1 MLKTMLFGDAS
12 PMERRSALLIWAIW
26 VIWVPLMIPAI
37 VNYYRQHPTAPQA
50 FVSLSGVVIFFAIYL
65 AATLYE
71 AGQLATLKPPDRVW
85 SARALLPV
93 AVLIVIAWALAASD
107 VQIWGQL
114 FIYVAAC
121 AGGRLPTAQAILGVT
136 VAFVITALGIW
147 RSEPS
152 WSNFFGGAVFVAIV
166 GAVCIIMARSRLTA
180 RDLRAA
186 REEVARLAVAAERLR
201 FARDLHDLLGHSL
214 SLIALKTELAR
225 QLVEVNPA
233 RAAAELDDIERAAR
247 ESLREVREA
256 VSGYRQPTL
265 ASELHEAE
273 KMLAAAGITYR
284 SELDARLLGSLSPA
298 AEAVLSWTV
307 REGVTNVMRHSR
319 ARQCRI
325 RLLRSGADACLEI
338 SDDGSWRASRKLALV
353 VAGDRSDRSDRS
365 DSGNSGD
372 SNGLRG
378 LAERVE
384 TAGGRFEAAPG
395 AGGGFRLAV
404 AVPAQSGAGEPR
416 DIPPDI
422 PRERERSARDA
433 AAGISAGNATV
444 TAGGHVELGEAK
456 ETA

>member
-1 MLKTMLFGDAS
+1 MLRTLLFGDAS

-37 VNYYRQHPTAPQA
+37 VGFLRQHPTAPQA
-50 FVSLSGVVIFFAIYL
+50 FASLSGVAIFFAVYL

-71 AGQLATLKPPDRVW
+71 AGQLVTLKLPARTW
-85 SARALLPV
+85 SVRAWLPV
-93 AVLIVIAWALAASD
+93 AVLIIIAWVLAASD

-121 AGGRLPTAQAILGVT
+121 AGGRLPTVQAVLGVA
-136 VAFVITALGIW
+136 VAFIITALGIW

-152 WSNFFGGAVFVAIV
+152 WSSFFSGAVFVAIV
-166 GAVCIIMARSRLTA
+166 GAVCIIMARSRLTS

-225 QLVEVNPA
+225 QLMAANPA
-233 RAAAELDDIERAAR
+233 RAASELDDIERAAR

-256 VSGYRQPTL
+256 VSGYRQATL

-273 KMLAAAGITYR
+273 KMLAAAGIALR
-284 SELDARLLGSLSPA
+284 CDADDRLLGSLSPT

-319 ARQCRI
+319 ARHCRI
-325 RLLRSGADACLEI
+325 RVMQAGQDACIEI
-338 SDDGSWRASRKLALV
+338 GDDGGGWMSAVRKRGVMADDGSNG
-353 VAGDRSDRSDRS
+353 GD
-365 DSGNSGD
+365 G
-372 SNGLRG
+372 NGLRG

-384 TAGGRFEAAPG
+384 ALGGHFEAGPG
-395 AGGGFRLAV
+395 AAGGFRLAV
-404 AVPAQSGAGEPR
+404 AVPAQHEDGDAK
-416 DIPPDI
+416 DIPSQ
-422 PRERERSARDA
+422 RARSMKDEGARVPADDT
-433 AAGISAGNATV
+433 GGR
-444 TAGGHVELGEAK
+444 TAIEEAR